1 MLTAIYLL
9 GEGECAGPTFERVRP
24 SAALIELIQNSF
36 LLDPDSPELLKLQH
50 DNLSAMVSTVPVFRM
65 NYIRNYETLP
75 QVCQQLVAHARSCT
89 IKS

>member
-1 MLTAIYLL
+1 M
-9 GEGECAGPTFERVRP
+9 
-24 SAALIELIQNSF
+24 IQNSF